1 MYIYRLKTTKTVFFT
16 RKTLFNL
23 FIPDKMTIFVP
34 EFSNVRAGFMSSCAL
49 KRMGGS
55 RVFIHIK
62 GVYKRFVRDV
72 SESRK
77 FND

>member
-1 MYIYRLKTTKTVFFT
+1 
-16 RKTLFNL
+16 
-23 FIPDKMTIFVP
+23 MTIFVP